1 MFGSNRLSVVSQV
14 VEADQMTSVVPI
26 SLEVSH
32 LSRRCGRLF
41 GERHQAT
48 TTAAP
53 PSPPQ
58 HTLPPLTMSSTTR
71 SIIGGTLTS
80 RSPTSSSQ
88 ATSVDG
94 KKWRCVCNCFHN
106 LSNMS
111 LLGRGPLHLW
121 EKSCCLQSQ
130 TLSFGSH
137 LTAPLIPNVKSEF
150 HL

>member
-1 MFGSNRLSVVSQV
+1 MFGSNRLSVVSQA

-48 TTAAP
+48 TTGAP
-53 PSPPQ
+53 PSPPR

-80 RSPTSSSQ
+80 PSPTSSSQ
-88 ATSVDG
+88 AASVDG
-94 KKWRCVCNCFHN
+94 RKWRCVQLFSQSQQHI
-106 LSNMS
+106 MV
-111 LLGRGPLHLW
+111 GRGPLQLW
-121 EKSCCLQSQ
+121 EGSCCLQSQ

>member
-1 MFGSNRLSVVSQV
+1 MFGSNRLSVVSQA

-48 TTAAP
+48 TTGAP
-53 PSPPQ
+53 PSPPR

-80 RSPTSSSQ
+80 RSLTSSSQ
-88 ATSVDG
+88 AASVDG
-94 KKWRCVCNCFHN
+94 KKWRCVQLFPKSQQHILAWQGSSSAVGKEL
-106 LSNMS
+106 LSS
-111 LLGRGPLHLW
+111 KSDLVLW
-121 EKSCCLQSQ
+121 IS
-130 TLSFGSH
+130 SH
-137 LTAPLIPNVKSEF
+137 CSTNSKREE
-150 HL
+150 